1 MSFKRF
7 SFLFFVVLFSATS
20 LQAKIWSEKVNLMNQ
35 QYIDTYYKTPEQI
48 DASNREHLK
57 QFIDI
62 EVEGRSDIRINN
74 VDADDAKFLNPRI
87 ARDVLRV
94 LDYHPVVSLYNYNK
108 YDPKNQGIGFCFGRA
123 MFVHLELAMRNLDR
137 DSIKKAFVVG
147 PMSTGDGNSWGWH
160 VTTIAQSKDRNGNEI
175 WLALDPVTG
184 LKTLKQWYEEMYEYF
199 STDKRL
205 KIYVTE
211 AGKFG
216 PSPGFYSHPQ
226 LEHEFYNNYFNDLDK
241 EFVKASKAGKYDNPI
256 PEYQIAN

>member
-1 MSFKRF
+1 MKHQR
-7 SFLFFVVLFSATS
+7 LLTFVVAALIFATGIEAKIYSEQVHLFSEA
-20 LQAKIWSEKVNLMNQ
+20 NR
-35 QYIDTYYKTPEQI
+35 DTWYKTTEQI
-48 DASNREHLK
+48 NKENKAHLK
-57 QFIDI
+57 EFVAL
-62 EVEGRSDIRINN
+62 EVEGRSRQSINI

-87 ARDVLRV
+87 ARDVLSTLRM
-94 LDYHPVVSLYNYNK
+94 HPVVSLYQYEK

-160 VTTIAQSKDRNGNEI
+160 VTTIAQSKDAQGNEI

-184 LKTLKQWYEEMYEYF
+184 LKTLDDWYEEMYNYF
-199 STDKRL
+199 STDKKL

-216 PSPGFYSHPQ
+216 PSPGFYNHIG
-226 LEHEFYNNYFNDLDK
+226 LENEFYNSYFTDLDV
-241 EFVKASKAGKYDNPI
+241 EFVKASKAGKYDRPI
-256 PEYQIAN
+256 PEYKIAQ